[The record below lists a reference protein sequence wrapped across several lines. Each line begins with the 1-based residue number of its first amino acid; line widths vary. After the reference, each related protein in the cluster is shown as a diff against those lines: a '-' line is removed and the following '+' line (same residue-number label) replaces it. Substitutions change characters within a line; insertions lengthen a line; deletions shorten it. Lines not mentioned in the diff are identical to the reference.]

1 MKVLDSKVIL
11 EGVNIV
17 KKHLKPSQANPDGG
31 IVEHEA
37 PIHVSNVALYDSKT
51 KKTVKVG
58 YKVEEC
64 NHTDCPYRTEPM
76 TNADRVRSMSDEEL
90 AEFIQNMVDGSNSHN
105 VACYGCI
112 NYGTHHSDPANKGTY
127 LHECEGCTNEGIG
140 LDVLMW
146 LRQPP
151 KGE

>member
-1 MKVLDSKVIL
+1 MERCMENAESHCKSYPRCY
-11 EGVNIV
+11 GCN
-17 KKHLKPSQANPDGG
+17 AFRNP
-31 IVEHEA
+31 
-37 PIHVSNVALYDSKT
+37 
-51 KKTVKVG
+51 
-58 YKVEEC
+58 
-64 NHTDCPYRTEPM
+64 
-76 TNADRVRSMSDEEL
+76 TNADRIRSMSDEEL

-127 LHECEGCTNEGIG
+127 LYECEGCTNEGIG